1 MIRPAIIVG
10 MLSITLAAAAAESG
24 VRNTQGVTLV
34 VNAEDTLPALDVVL
48 PGEAGTAIKVIFPE
62 HVTVKPRGSADAE
75 HLYLYRPGKG
85 GDRPVWRTAGNSLE
99 YESEL
104 KQDVHL
110 LARATLEDDGIL
122 FHYELKNRS
131 KVDYEMALAITDPRM
146 SGTLHDPRL
155 ERTYV
160 HYKDGFALLGT
171 ETPGRLTM
179 PLSQW
184 FPVRYLA
191 SYTWPVP
198 IAAGRME
205 RRADGIAYYNT
216 SQGVDEPLI
225 ATLSADRR
233 WVVASFTKTTGN
245 VWSNPELTCQHV
257 DPAKPLSAGG
267 DAVIEVKVLIFR
279 GTLQEALEKERAQR
293 QSLQ

>member
-1 MIRPAIIVG
+1 MMIRPAILASVFSMI
-10 MLSITLAAAAAESG
+10 LATAAAQSVQNAQG
-24 VRNTQGVTLV
+24 VRLAVD
-34 VNAEDTLPALDVVL
+34 AEDTQPALDVVL

-62 HVTVKPRGSADAE
+62 HVTVRPRGSADAE
-75 HLYLYRPGKG
+75 LLYLYRPGQIG
-85 GDRPVWRTAGNSLE
+85 NRPVWRMAGSSLE

-104 KQDVHL
+104 TRDVHL
-110 LARATLEDDGIL
+110 LAHATLEDDGIL

-146 SGTLHDPRL
+146 SGILHDPRL

-160 HYKDGFALLGT
+160 HYENGFALLGV
-171 ETPGRLTM
+171 ETPARLTM
-179 PLSQW
+179 PLDQW
-184 FPVRYLA
+184 FPARYLA

-198 IAAGRME
+198 ARRME

-216 SQGVDEPLI
+216 SRAVDEPLI
-225 ATLSADRR
+225 ATLSSDSK

-257 DPAKPLSAGG
+257 DPAKRLPSGG

-279 GTLQEALEKERAQR
+279 GTVEEALEKERAQKQFLR
-293 QSLQ
+293 